1 MKRAKPLR
9 GTIALVTGASRGIGK
24 GVALELGS
32 LGATVYATGR
42 TLAPDANPLGGTLGE
57 TVAELDALGGEGVAV
72 RCDHADDAQVRAVFE
87 RIQRER
93 GRLDLLVNNACSAQ
107 DMARHVGLLAWQQ
120 PLEAWDEV
128 HRVGLRSAY
137 VASVLAAPM
146 MVAQRSGLIANISS
160 MGAVSYL
167 HSVAYGTAKAGL
179 DKLAADLA
187 YELARYD
194 VTAVSLWPGLVR
206 TELVLSQCRDNGR
219 GGLEM
224 VLPAHAGD
232 TGPQQVIDLAISESP
247 RFTGRAVAALYR
259 DEKRQ
264 AKSGR
269 AFACAEL
276 ALEYGFTDDD
286 GVQPPVIRNQHD
298 AAKALPSL
306 FNVQE
311 GPR

>member
-1 MKRAKPLR
+1 MTDAKPLR
-9 GTIALVTGASRGIGK
+9 GVVALVTGASRGIGK

-32 LGATVYATGR
+32 LGASVYVTGR
-42 TLAPDANPLGGTLGE
+42 TLAPDANPLGGTLGQ
-57 TVAELDALGGEGVAV
+57 TVAEIGALGGEGIAV

-87 RIQRER
+87 RIRRER
-93 GRLDLLVNNACSAQ
+93 GRLDILVNNACSAQ
-107 DMARHVGLLAWQQ
+107 DMGRHIGLLAWEQ

-137 VASVLAAPM
+137 VASVFAAPM

-187 YELARYD
+187 YELAPHG
-194 VTAVSLWPGLVR
+194 VTALSLWPGLVR
-206 TELVLSQCRDNGR
+206 TELILSQCRDNGR

-224 VLPAHAGD
+224 VLPVHAGEP
-232 TGPQQVIDLAISESP
+232 GPEQAIDLAISESP
-247 RFTGRAVAALYR
+247 RFTGRAVAALHL

-264 AKSGR
+264 AKTGR

-276 ALEYGFTDDD
+276 ALEYGFTDED
-286 GVQPPVIRNQHD
+286 GKQPPVIRTNDD
-298 AAKALPSL
+298 AAKLLPSL
-306 FNVQE
+306 FNAQA
-311 GPR
+311 

>member
-1 MKRAKPLR
+1 MTHATPLR
-9 GTIALVTGASRGIGK
+9 GVVALVTGASRGIGK

-32 LGATVYATGR
+32 LGASVYFTGR
-42 TLAPDANPLGGTLGE
+42 TLAPDANPLGGTLGQ
-57 TVAELDALGGEGVAV
+57 TVAEIEAQGGEGVAV
-72 RCDHADDAQVRAVFE
+72 RCDHADDAQVRAVFD
-87 RIQRER
+87 RIRRER
-93 GRLDLLVNNACSAQ
+93 GRLDILVNNACSAQ
-107 DMARHVGLLAWQQ
+107 DMGRHIGLLAWEQ

-137 VASVLAAPM
+137 VASVLAAPLM
-146 MVAQRSGLIANISS
+146 LAQRSGLIANVSS

-187 YELARYD
+187 YELAPHG
-194 VTAVSLWPGLVR
+194 VSAVSLWPGLVR
-206 TELVLSQCRDNGR
+206 TELILSQCRDNGR

-224 VLPAHAGD
+224 VLPAHAGE
-232 TGPQQVIDLAISESP
+232 TGPEQVIDLAISESP
-247 RFTGRAVAALYR
+247 RFTGRAVAALFR

-269 AFACAEL
+269 AFARAEL
-276 ALEYGFTDDD
+276 ALEYGFSDVD
-286 GVQPPVIRNQHD
+286 GKQPPVIRNHDD

-306 FNVQE
+306 FNAQ
-311 GPR
+311 G

>member
-1 MKRAKPLR
+1 
-9 GTIALVTGASRGIGK
+9 V
-24 GVALELGS
+24 
-32 LGATVYATGR
+32 
-42 TLAPDANPLGGTLGE
+42 
-57 TVAELDALGGEGVAV
+57 
-72 RCDHADDAQVRAVFE
+72 QAVFE
-87 RIQRER
+87 RIRRER
-93 GRLDLLVNNACSAQ
+93 GRLDILVNNACSAQ
-107 DMARHVGLLAWQQ
+107 DMGRHIGLLAWEQ

-137 VASVLAAPM
+137 VASVLAAPL

-187 YELARYD
+187 YELAPHA
-194 VTAVSLWPGLVR
+194 VTALSLWPGLVR
-206 TELVLSQCRDNGR
+206 TELILSQCRDNGR

-232 TGPQQVIDLAISESP
+232 SGPEQAIDLAISESP
-247 RFTGRAVAALYR
+247 RFTGRAVAALFL

-276 ALEYGFTDDD
+276 ALEYGFTDVD
-286 GVQPPVIRNQHD
+286 GRQPPVIRSHED

-306 FNVQE
+306 FNAQ
-311 GPR
+311 G